1 VRLPRAKLAN
11 SVTATADELK
21 VRKATWVDARRRENA
36 EGIYRARSLSL
47 PLPPSFHD
55 GLRVPRAARSV
66 IAELD
71 ASCVAG
77 SVGAVVEMLGVL
89 ESAGATALSVAGDGP
104 AHEEA
109 YQAVLLI
116 AQFTTL
122 PILLREMVLD
132 PLQIAMARAHG
143 AAAVVLDPALHGERE
158 LRTLCRAASDLGL
171 DAIVTIRTVSDL
183 EQAARLRRVSADPF
197 AMRLLGVG
205 CHRPVCGDADE
216 AHFAKLAMQLP
227 EDVVGI
233 VMADVTSADIAVRL
247 SEHGYEALLV
257 RVDLADRES
266 VDRMRIVAG
275 SPTFA

>member
-1 VRLPRAKLAN
+1 M
-11 SVTATADELK
+11 TATPDELK
-21 VRKATWVDARRRENA
+21 ARKAAWVDARRRENA
-36 EGIYRARSLSL
+36 EGVHRARALSL

-66 IAELD
+66 VAELE
-71 ASCVAG
+71 AGCVAG
-77 SVGAVVEMLGVL
+77 SAGAVVEMLSVL
-89 ESAGATALSVAGDGP
+89 EAAGATALSVCGDGP
-104 AHEEA
+104 VHEEA

-171 DAIVTIRTVSDL
+171 DAVLTIRTISDM
-183 EQAARLRRVSADPF
+183 EQAARLRRVSTDPF

-205 CHRPVCGDADE
+205 CHRPICGDADE
-216 AHFAKLAMQLP
+216 AHFAKLALQLP
-227 EDVVGI
+227 EDALGI
-233 VMADVTSADIAVRL
+233 VMADVTSADIAVRMT
-247 SEHGYEALLV
+247 EHGYEALLV
-257 RVDLADRES
+257 RVDPATPES
-266 VDRMRIVAG
+266 IERIRDVAG